1 MSELS
6 PRLPYREFAKAA
18 PSIHA
23 ALIAVSKAVGESGLE
38 KGLLELVKLRASQM
52 NGCAF
57 CLQLHLGLARQAG
70 VPPIK
75 LDLLAAWRE
84 AGVFSEREAAAL
96 AWTETLT
103 ILGPSSASEAD
114 YAALLCA
121 FNESEAMFLTV
132 AIGLINQW
140 NRIAIGLRF
149 APIVAES
156 AA

>member
-6 PRLPYREFAKAA
+6 PRLPYREFVKAA
-18 PSIHA
+18 ASIRA
-23 ALIAVSKAVGESGLE
+23 SLVAVSTAVSDSGLD
-38 KGLLELVKLRASQM
+38 KGLLELVKLRASQI

-70 VPPIK
+70 VSPVK

-84 AGVFSEREAAAL
+84 SGVFSAREAAAL

-103 ILGPSSASEAD
+103 SLGPTAASDVD
-114 YAALLCA
+114 YAALLSQ

-140 NRIAIGLRF
+140 NRIAVGLRF
-149 APIVAES
+149 APILAEAS
-156 AA
+156 T

>member
-18 PSIHA
+18 ASIHA
-23 ALIAVSKAVGESGLE
+23 SLIAISKAVGDSGLD
-38 KGLLELVKLRASQM
+38 KGLLELVKLRASQI
-52 NGCAF
+52 NGCVF

-70 VPPIK
+70 VSPVKI
-75 LDLLAAWRE
+75 DLLAAWRE
-84 AGVFSEREAAAL
+84 SGVFSAREAAAL

-103 ILGPSSASEAD
+103 SLGPTAASDVD
-114 YAALLCA
+114 YAALLSE

-149 APIVAES
+149 APIS
-156 AA
+156 AGAST